1 MLYSHKSNQSCC
13 IKITCTFLLNSCK
26 YVIRLVANFQFNT
39 FTNENVKT
47 KWFSDQKGNSL
58 KNTSKTGKLKENLC
72 AGDVLDGW

>member
-39 FTNENVKT
+39 FTNENV
-47 KWFSDQKGNSL
+47 
-58 KNTSKTGKLKENLC
+58 
-72 AGDVLDGW
+72 